1 MSSTQLI
8 KIDIEALARIP
19 TVPAIVL
26 RLVEALADPDVPLQ
40 ELSSIIKSDPA
51 ITSRLVK
58 AANSAMYAGMSKADT
73 LDRCVLRLGR
83 NAVGC
88 LALSFSL
95 SDVVCRSGPHE
106 QQLRETWLQSV
117 IQATAME
124 YLAKRLRVADSSLAF
139 VAGLLLD
146 IGKLAL
152 IHAHGKEYVP
162 LLNEARSGERPLREL
177 ERERLGTD
185 HAALAGE
192 LMRRW
197 QFPDNLTHLAL
208 HHELDESELEPFG
221 RREEFP
227 LIVLANIASSTSDFL
242 FGLRPAQ
249 SLQRLEFLLERHW
262 QASHE
267 LIGEYLSSVR
277 GKLEETAEILAADI
291 NRMPG
296 ERELM
301 ALAMEQI
308 VNFTI
313 RAATGNAQSDE
324 SIALQREHDDIR
336 RRLQQLEQKSCM
348 DSLTGVYNREYF
360 DARLKE
366 RIRAATGDRALG
378 ILFVD
383 LDSFKALND
392 SRGHLFGDEVLK
404 QSGVA
409 LKAALRSGDIVARF
423 GGEEFV
429 VLLECPDRHMIP
441 VVAERIRAR
450 IEGMNV
456 QQNGEPVRVTASVGG
471 VYSVFVPGSISEDR
485 LRNELVHTADS
496 AMYESKRGGRNRCVI
511 REWSAGSAVPALNLG
526 AIVPVALASSLR

>member
-1 MSSTQLI
+1 MTSAAKI
-8 KIDIEALARIP
+8 KIDLEALARLP

-26 RLVEALADPDVPLQ
+26 RLVEALADPEVPLQ
-40 ELSSIIKSDPA
+40 ELANIIKSDPA

-73 LDRCVLRLGR
+73 LDRCILRLGR

-106 QQLRETWLQSV
+106 ERLRETWLQSV

-124 YLAKRLRVADSSLAF
+124 YLAKRLRVGDSSLAF

-152 IHAHGKEYVP
+152 IHAHGKDYVP
-162 LLNEARSGERPLREL
+162 LLAEARAGERTLQSL
-177 ERERLGTD
+177 ERELLGTD
-185 HAALAGE
+185 HAAISGE

-208 HHELDESELEPFG
+208 HHELDGAELEPFG

-227 LIVLANIASSTSDFL
+227 LVVLANVASSTSDFL
-242 FGLRPAQ
+242 FGIRPAQ

-267 LIGEYLSSVR
+267 LIGEFLASVR
-277 GKLEETAEILAADI
+277 GKLEETSEILAADI

-308 VNFTI
+308 VNFTL
-313 RAATGNAQSDE
+313 RAATGNAPNDE
-324 SIALQREHDDIR
+324 TLALQREHDDIR
-336 RRLQQLEQKSCM
+336 RRLQMLEQKSCM
-348 DSLTGVYNREYF
+348 DGLTGVYNREYF

-383 LDSFKALND
+383 LDNFKALND

-429 VLLECPDRHMIP
+429 VLLECPDRNMIP

-450 IEGMNV
+450 IENMKV
-456 QQNGEPVRVTASVGG
+456 LHQNEPVPVTASVGG
-471 VYSVFVPGSISEDR
+471 VYSVFVPGAVSEER
-485 LRNELVHTADS
+485 LRDELVHTADS

-511 REWSAGSAVPALNLG
+511 REWNPAAHHPVLNLMAGAAPALVPA
-526 AIVPVALASSLR
+526 RR